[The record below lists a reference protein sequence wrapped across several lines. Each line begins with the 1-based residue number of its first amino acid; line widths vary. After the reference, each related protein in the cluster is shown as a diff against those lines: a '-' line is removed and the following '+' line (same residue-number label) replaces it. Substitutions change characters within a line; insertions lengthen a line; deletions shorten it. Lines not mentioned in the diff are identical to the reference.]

1 MTARVSVLLKSSA
14 SPDVLPFSLCN
25 KKRHAIRHTYKP
37 LFPTTLS
44 IPSYDTIDSVLRHRE
59 VGRAKDLSAS
69 PRTTN
74 FKINTSTEHFEIL
87 VTKAK
92 YCLIDVRSM
101 NTLSHRKRITEISD
115 FSFHIRDMLEYFS
128 ICFQLARWWLQN
140 KLKLVVI
147 VFCMF
152 VELVI
157 SERAA

>member
-1 MTARVSVLLKSSA
+1 
-14 SPDVLPFSLCN
+14 
-25 KKRHAIRHTYKP
+25 
-37 LFPTTLS
+37 
-44 IPSYDTIDSVLRHRE
+44 
-59 VGRAKDLSAS
+59 
-69 PRTTN
+69 
-74 FKINTSTEHFEIL
+74 
-87 VTKAK
+87 
-92 YCLIDVRSM
+92 M

-157 SERAA
+157 SERAAWLICSPVWAFLWSCWTPLFDDIKLLAYFSPIYFNCPRMVPVFNSYYGIKEKGFFFSFWWYWSDIPLRTFCSIPSPSSISQLMYYMITGIMSMVY